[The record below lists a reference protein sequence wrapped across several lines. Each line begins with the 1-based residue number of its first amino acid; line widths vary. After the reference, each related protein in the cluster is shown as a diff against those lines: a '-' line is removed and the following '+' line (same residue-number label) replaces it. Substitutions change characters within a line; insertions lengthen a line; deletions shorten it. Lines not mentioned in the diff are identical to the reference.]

1 MCQTKTKDIVY
12 IGIFAAL
19 IAACSWLVIP
29 GPVPF
34 TMQTFAVFLTVGLLG
49 GKRGTTAVLVYIL
62 MGAVGLPVFSG
73 FMGGLGKLLGTTG
86 GYILGFLF
94 SALLM
99 WSMEQAFGT
108 GAKVRLCSMFLGLLA
123 CYAFGTFWFMRV
135 YLHTKGSI
143 SLLAVLSQCVFPFI
157 LPDCLKIGLAM
168 LLTER
173 LKKFVRV

>member
-1 MCQTKTKDIVY
+1 MQQTKTKEIVY

-19 IAACSWLVIP
+19 IAACSWITIP

-86 GYILGFLF
+86 GYIMGFLF

-99 WSMEQAFGT
+99 WFMEQTLGNS
-108 GAKVRLCSMFLGLLA
+108 AKVQLCSMFLGMLV
-123 CYAFGTFWFMRV
+123 CYAFGTAWFMHV
-135 YLHTKGSI
+135 YLRANGAI
-143 SLLAVLSQCVFPFI
+143 GLLTVLGKCVFPFI

-168 LLTER
+168 LLTQR
-173 LKKFVRV
+173 LKGFVKI